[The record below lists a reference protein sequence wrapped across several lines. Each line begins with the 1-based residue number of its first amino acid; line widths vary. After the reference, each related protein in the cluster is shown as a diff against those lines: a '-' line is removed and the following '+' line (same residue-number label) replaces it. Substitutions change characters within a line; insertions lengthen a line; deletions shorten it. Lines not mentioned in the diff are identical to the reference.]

1 VVNNE
6 RHVPKEITA
15 FTKEAH
21 KIDDYAFVVK
31 TTHSGKYYHLRMRVK
46 SEKKYLRK
54 SLKTTHLDTALE
66 RAKLEVAKVIVNVEQ
81 GRKVFASPIYQ
92 AVEEYLAH
100 RATEIRQAHEQHGIT
115 SGRWSTLKS
124 HLAHFSNYTQAE
136 GRLGRAA
143 AGIYL

>member
-1 VVNNE
+1 MSRANLRIVVNNE
-6 RHVPKEITA
+6 QHVPKEITA

-21 KIDDYAFVVK
+21 KISDEAFVVK

-81 GRKVFASPIYQ
+81 GRKVFASPIHS

-100 RATEIRQAHEQHGIT
+100 RKTEIREAHETHGIT
-115 SGRWSTLKS
+115 SDWHS
-124 HLAHFSNYTQAE
+124 
-136 GRLGRAA
+136 
-143 AGIYL
+143 

>member
-1 VVNNE
+1 
-6 RHVPKEITA
+6 
-15 FTKEAH
+15 
-21 KIDDYAFVVK
+21 
-31 TTHSGKYYHLRMRVK
+31 MRVK

-66 RAKLEVAKVIVNVEQ
+66 RAKLEVAKLEVAKVIVNVEQ